1 MLNQISSK
9 LASEINTLFL
19 HLPAYTIEKNGT
31 ILEYFSISNEL
42 ISNEVQI
49 AHKNG
54 LPKKWQSKFFF
65 FVTTKLMI
73 NIFYNNL
80 ANRPTS

>member
-19 HLPAYTIEKNGT
+19 HLPAYTIEKN
-31 ILEYFSISNEL
+31 ENFRQYFSISNEL

-54 LPKKWQSKFFF
+54 LPKKVATQVF
-65 FVTTKLMI
+65 FVTTKLL